1 MCFTGWSDHPNAA
14 LGAGLP
20 GGGARAAGM
29 AWSECLSFRGQLD
42 KVAWLDNP
50 ARTLMGNTHLM
61 ACHECD
67 LLHQLGDIPLGGG
80 ARCSRCGASLYRPK
94 TDTFN
99 RSLALTLTGLI
110 LFIIANTHPFLGFQI
125 GDQIRETT
133 LATGI
138 VELYHQEMQIIAT
151 LVLIN
156 VVIVPAIHLLCML
169 YILWPLCRNRMPR
182 YLAGVL
188 RLVAF
193 LKPWGMVEVFMMG
206 ILVSA
211 VKLLKMASIIPGVA
225 LFAFMALIFVLA
237 ALTVT
242 LDEHQVWERIRY
254 EQ

>member
-1 MCFTGWSDHPNAA
+1 MENA
-14 LGAGLP
+14 
-20 GGGARAAGM
+20 
-29 AWSECLSFRGQLD
+29 
-42 KVAWLDNP
+42 
-50 ARTLMGNTHLM
+50 HLI

-67 LLHQLGDIPLGGG
+67 LLHQLGEIPIGGG
-80 ARCSRCGASLYRPK
+80 ARCSRCGAILYRPK
-94 TDTFN
+94 VDSIN
-99 RSLALTLTGLI
+99 RTLALTLTALI
-110 LFIIANTHPFLGFQI
+110 LFVIANTHPFLGFQI

-138 VELYHQEMQIIAT
+138 VELYHQEMPIIAT

-156 VVIVPAIHLLCML
+156 VVLVPAIHLLSML
-169 YILWPLCRNRMPR
+169 YILWPLQLNRIPHH
-182 YLAGVL
+182 LAHAL
-188 RLVAF
+188 RLVGF

-237 ALTVT
+237 ALTVA